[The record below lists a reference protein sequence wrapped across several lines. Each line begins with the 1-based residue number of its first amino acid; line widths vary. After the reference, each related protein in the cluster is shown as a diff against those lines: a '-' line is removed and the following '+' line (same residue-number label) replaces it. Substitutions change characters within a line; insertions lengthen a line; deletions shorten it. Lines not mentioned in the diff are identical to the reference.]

1 MSHIEI
7 TGARENNL
15 KNISLKIP
23 KRQITV
29 FTGVSGSGK
38 SSIVFDTIAAESQ
51 RQLNETF
58 TTFVRNRL
66 PKYGQPDADAIE
78 NLSAAVVIGQQRIG
92 GSSRSTVGTITDIYS
107 LLRLLY
113 SRAGTPPAGYSNA
126 FSFND
131 PAGMCPE
138 CEGVG
143 RKTALDVDLALD
155 RSKSLNEGA
164 ILLPN
169 FGVGTWFWK
178 TYAYSGLFDNDKKLA
193 DYTETEW
200 DTLLRG
206 QGPDIRFT
214 TQGGPVHQKYEGLID
229 KFDRIHIKKDIEAKA
244 NREALLE
251 FVSSRTCP
259 LCEGTRLNQAAL
271 ACRINGR
278 NIAELAAMEVRHLVG
293 VVAEIDDPVAVTMVP
308 AILARLRH
316 LVTIGLG
323 YLSLDRPTGTLS
335 GGESQRIK
343 MVKHLGSSLTEM
355 TYIFDEPTIGLHPRD
370 VTRMNGLLRELRDK
384 GNTVLVVEHDRDV
397 IEIADH
403 VVDVGPRAGAHGGE
417 IVYEGGVAG
426 LRQADTLTGRHMR
439 HNRPLKT
446 EFREPAGALTVT
458 GATARNLKNVTVSFP
473 AGVLTVVTGVA
484 GSGKSTLVN
493 EVFLAGHP
501 EAVVIDQSAVGTS
514 IRSTPATYTGLMDDV
529 RRLFAAAGGVSA
541 SLFSF
546 NSKSGAC
553 PQCQGLGVIYTDLA
567 FMDGITST
575 CETCRGRRFREEVLR
590 HTLRGKS
597 ILDVLEMTASE
608 AAEFFTEP
616 RPLRVLRAV
625 NAVGLGYLKLGQPLS
640 SLSGGECQRIKLA
653 GELHKTGTVYVMDEP
668 TTGLHMSDVGNL
680 LTIMDDLVDGGN
692 TVVVIEHNLDVVK
705 SADWIVDLGP
715 DGGDRGGTV
724 VFEGTPR
731 QLLDADGSFTAEY
744 LRRDLGRP

>member
-23 KRQITV
+23 KKQITV

-66 PKYGQPDADAIE
+66 PKYGQPDADGIE

-92 GSSRSTVGTITDIYS
+92 GNSRSTVGTITDIYS

-113 SRAGTPPAGYSNA
+113 SRAGTPFAGYSNA

-143 RKTALDVDLALD
+143 RKMALDVGLALD

-169 FGVGTWFWK
+169 FRVGSWYWK
-178 TYAYSGLFDNDKKLA
+178 TYTHSGLFDNDKPLK
-193 DYTETEW
+193 DYTEAEW
-200 DTLLRG
+200 ETLLRG
-206 QGPDIRFT
+206 SGPDVPFE
-214 TQGGPVHQKYEGLID
+214 TQGGPVHQGYEGVIH
-229 KFDRIHIKKDIEAKA
+229 KFDRLYIKKDIDTKS
-244 NREALLE
+244 NRDALME
-251 FVSSRTCP
+251 FVSTQACP
-259 LCEGTRLNQAAL
+259 LCAGARLNQAAL
-271 ACRINGR
+271 ACRIDGR
-278 NIAELAAMEVRHLVG
+278 NIAEMAAMEVRHLVD
-293 VVAEIDDPVAVTMVP
+293 VVAGIDRPVAVTLVP
-308 AILARLRH
+308 AIVARLRH

-323 YLSLDRPTGTLS
+323 YLSLDRPTLTLS

-343 MVKHLGSSLTEM
+343 MVKHLGSSLTDM

-370 VTRMNGLLRELRDK
+370 VTRMNDLLRELRDK

-403 VVDVGPRAGAHGGE
+403 VVDVGPRAGSHGGE

-426 LRQADTLTGRHMR
+426 LHRAGTLTGRHMR
-439 HNRPLKT
+439 DNQPLKT
-446 EFREPAGALTVT
+446 GFREPTGALTVT
-458 GATARNLKNVTVSFP
+458 GATARNLKDVTVAFP
-473 AGVLTVVTGVA
+473 TGVLTVVTGVA

-493 EVFLAGHP
+493 EVFLTRHP
-501 EAVVIDQSAVGTS
+501 DAVVIDQSAVSRS
-514 IRSTPATYTGLMDDV
+514 IRSNPATYTGLMDEI
-529 RRLFAAAGGVSA
+529 RKLFAAAGGVSPA
-541 SLFSF
+541 LFSF
-546 NSKSGAC
+546 NSKGAC
-553 PQCQGLGVIYTDLA
+553 PQCQGLGLIYTDLA
-567 FMDGITST
+567 FMDGVTST
-575 CETCRGRRFREEVLR
+575 CETCQGRRFREEVLR
-590 HTLRGKS
+590 HTLRGRS
-597 ILDVLEMTASE
+597 VLDVLEMTAAE
-608 AAEFFTEP
+608 AAGFFTEP
-616 RPLRVLRAV
+616 KPSRVLRAV
-625 NAVGLGYLKLGQPLS
+625 NEVGLGYLKLGQPLN

-653 GELHKTGTVYVMDEP
+653 GELHKTGAVYVMDEP
-668 TTGLHMSDVGNL
+668 TTGLHMSDVQHL
-680 LTIMDDLVDGGN
+680 LAIMDSLVDGGN
-692 TVVVIEHNLDVVK
+692 SVITIEHNLDVVK
-705 SADWIVDLGP
+705 KADWIIDLGP
-715 DGGDRGGTV
+715 DGGDQGGSV
-724 VFEGTPR
+724 VFEGTPL
-731 QLLDADGSFTAEY
+731 QLLDAKGSFTAEY
-744 LRRDLGRP
+744 LRRDLGQP